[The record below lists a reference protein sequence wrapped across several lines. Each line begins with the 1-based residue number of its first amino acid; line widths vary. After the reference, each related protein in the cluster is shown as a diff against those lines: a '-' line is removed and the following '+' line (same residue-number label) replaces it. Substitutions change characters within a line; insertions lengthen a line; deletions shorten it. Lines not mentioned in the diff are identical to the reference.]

1 MSRLAITSLVLT
13 LSFVAACTTNEG
25 AGGGGGSGSGSGSGG
40 GGGGGGGGV
49 VTVSPQAGEWFYAEH
64 TPVSTTCP
72 GNVDSGEA
80 GDFVID
86 SVTASR
92 FRVIPAD
99 GTAPFA
105 CTLTGGT
112 AFSCPNRV
120 TQTQPY
126 PTIDAT
132 LTVHG
137 TISGTFSAADRAS
150 GRQQATVDC
159 TGTGCIGLAGGQL
172 PCQYQVDFV
181 VSAY

>member
-1 MSRLAITSLVLT
+1 MKWIV
-13 LSFVAACTTNEG
+13 VAALVSAACGTK
-25 AGGGGGSGSGSGSGG
+25 SGSGG
-40 GGGGGGGGV
+40 GGG
-49 VTVSPQAGEWFYAEH
+49 VTVSPLAGEWFYAET

-72 GNVDSGEA
+72 GNLDNGES

-86 SVTASR
+86 SVTASG

-105 CTLTGGT
+105 CTLTGGS

-126 PTIDAT
+126 PNVDAT

-137 TISGTFSAADRAS
+137 TISGTFSAANRAS

-159 TGTGCIGLAGGQL
+159 AGTSCASLGGSQL
-172 PCQYQVDFV
+172 PCQFQVDFV